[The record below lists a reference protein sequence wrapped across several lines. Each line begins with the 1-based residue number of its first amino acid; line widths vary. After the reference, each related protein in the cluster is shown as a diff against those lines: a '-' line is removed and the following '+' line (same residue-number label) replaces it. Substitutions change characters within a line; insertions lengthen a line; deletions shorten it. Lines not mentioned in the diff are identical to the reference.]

1 MLKKKPVIIIVAI
14 LMLISTACIL
24 PNLSIPMRLSASSK
38 NAKVSYIPFY
48 VSLVESSALFPYYT
62 PEEFINNHSA
72 DMFMGEVSDVKNIKM
87 SIGSYTY
94 DKSIA
99 KVKVTKV
106 LSGTATVGSTVSILL
121 PVPINTIVHYEDSEV
136 ISCIRSGMTGIF
148 LPKKY
153 DASSYWKID
162 SDAEL
167 YLPDIADYG
176 LTDGRRDVF
185 FYDGSKLIYDDYT
198 YSYQLKSLQ
207 DVENLIQDITS
218 KS

>member
-1 MLKKKPVIIIVAI
+1 MFKKKPVIIMVAI
-14 LMLISTACIL
+14 LILISIGCVL
-24 PNLSIPMRLSASSK
+24 PNISIPMRLSASSK

-48 VSLVESSALFPYYT
+48 FSLLESSALFPYYT

-72 DMFMGEVSDVKNIKM
+72 DMFMGEVSDIKNIRI

-106 LSGTATVGSTVSILL
+106 LSGTATVGSTVSLL
-121 PVPINTIVHYEDSEV
+121 MPVPINTIVHYEDSEV

-153 DASSYWKID
+153 DASSYWRID
-162 SDAEL
+162 DAEL
-167 YLPDIADYG
+167 YFPDIADYG

-185 FYDGSKLIYDDYT
+185 LYDDGKLIFDDYT

-207 DVENLIQDITS
+207 DVEDLIQDITS
-218 KS
+218 KP

>member
-1 MLKKKPVIIIVAI
+1 MFKKKSVIITVVIVI
-14 LMLISTACIL
+14 LVSLGLIL
-24 PNLSIPMRLSASSK
+24 PNISIPMRLSASSK

-48 VSLVESSALFPYYT
+48 ISLLESSALFPYYT
-62 PEEFINNHSA
+62 PEEFINSHSA
-72 DMFMGEVSDVKNIKM
+72 DMFMGEVSDIKNIRI
-87 SIGSYTY
+87 SIGSHTC

-99 KVKVTKV
+99 KVKVMKV

-136 ISCIRSGMTGIF
+136 ISTIRSGMTGIF

-153 DASSYWKID
+153 DTSSYWRID
-162 SDAEL
+162 NDAEL
-167 YLPDIADYG
+167 YFPDIADYG
-176 LTDGRRDVF
+176 LTDGLRDVF
-185 FYDGSKLIYDDYT
+185 LYDRSKLIYDSYT